1 MDLLNKDKKTSDGEE
16 DPEVNI
22 LTLSLSRFYFVI
34 SFISLV
40 FAYLLFF
47 FFPTQLGQ
55 MKKSEHGVKQ
65 TDGEDDEVSRPLLFY
80 RIEFL
85 L

>member
-47 FFPTQLGQ
+47 LSYIVGTDE
-55 MKKSEHGVKQ
+55 KSEHGVKQ